1 MWFAFWGEAKA
12 RPAYLE
18 ICNRY
23 DQSRL
28 DELARLGQALKEE
41 GAYKN
46 LDPRM
51 VAKSMEAFVDG
62 LWLNLLLYPDVFQRD
77 EARQDCL
84 TFLASVFPR
93 HFPDP
98 SISSTCAVQLHDG
111 AGDKR

>member
-1 MWFAFWGEAKA
+1 MD
-12 RPAYLE
+12 

-77 EARQDCL
+77 EARKDCL
-84 TFLASVFPR
+84 TFLAGVFPR
-93 HFPDP
+93 HFPV
-98 SISSTCAVQLHDG
+98 SKISSTCAAEPHYG
-111 AGDKR
+111 AAGQSR